1 MAETDLGAVE
11 TRGTSLFWG
20 LILWIPCQHSLP
32 MAWNVFK
39 LCTGLKVVGSVMIL
53 VVLSVVGVS
62 YYAVVVA
69 NYVPQVWKGASATAT
84 ALLVLILFHFLV
96 RVFSLCPSLCHLTP
110 FQLDLIRSFHF
121 PKPHLCNN
129 SGTLVLSF
137 RSGLGQD

>member
-1 MAETDLGAVE
+1 LAETDLGAVG

-20 LILWIPCQHSLP
+20 LILWIPCHHSLP

-84 ALLVLILFHFLV
+84 ALLVLVLFHFLV
-96 RVFSLCPSLCHLTP
+96 RVFSLCPSLC
-110 FQLDLIRSFHF
+110 LILFFSSSDFLISLLF
-121 PKPHLCNN
+121 
-129 SGTLVLSF
+129 S
-137 RSGLGQD
+137 